1 MMKFN
6 LKLRQDKQFQDRV
19 INDFESLQTEF
30 AKELKMKFK
39 NNDNETVKSGAGK
52 NLKIVNVDH
61 NMSTEEV
68 K

>member
-1 MMKFN
+1 MNKFN

-19 INDFESLQTEF
+19 INDFESLQTEYT
-30 AKELKMKFK
+30 KEFKLKFK
-39 NNDNETVKSGAGK
+39 INDHEIVKSGAGK

>member
-1 MMKFN
+1 MNKFN

-30 AKELKMKFK
+30 TKEYKLKFK
-39 NNDNETVKSGAGK
+39 INDHERVKSGAGK
-52 NLKIVNVDH
+52 NSKIDNVDY
-61 NMSTEEV
+61 NMSMEEG